1 MREKFNYFIC
11 CRVVNNARDLV
22 DSMIRYATI
31 NDLLVL
37 KKYDRHIMEAE
48 LRDSLNKNRIIVM
61 ENDGVFMGWLR
72 FNLFWDNTP
81 FINMLYILDSFQ
93 GRGCGGQLLAFFE
106 KEMRENGHC
115 LILTSTLSNE
125 RAQFFYRK
133 HGFSDCGS
141 LILPGQPLE
150 IILLKN
156 LV

>member
-1 MREKFNYFIC
+1 
-11 CRVVNNARDLV
+11 
-22 DSMIRYATI
+22 MIRYAFI
-31 NDLLVL
+31 DDLAIL
-37 KKYDRHIMEAE
+37 KKYDVHILENE
-48 LRDSLNKNRIIVM
+48 LRNSLNKNRIIVM
-61 ENDGVFMGWLR
+61 EDDGVFMGWLR
-72 FNLFWDNTP
+72 YNLFWDNTP

-106 KEMRENGHC
+106 NEMRKNGHSM
-115 LILTSTLSNE
+115 ILTSTLSNE

>member
-1 MREKFNYFIC
+1 ML
-11 CRVVNNARDLV
+11 RVVNKAQAFV
-22 DSMIRYATI
+22 DNMIRYATI

>member
-1 MREKFNYFIC
+1 
-11 CRVVNNARDLV
+11 
-22 DSMIRYATI
+22 
-31 NDLLVL
+31 
-37 KKYDRHIMEAE
+37 
-48 LRDSLNKNRIIVM
+48 M

-72 FNLFWDNTP
+72 YNLFWDNTP
-81 FINMLYILDSFQ
+81 FINMLYILDNFQ
-93 GRGCGGQLLAFFE
+93 GRGCGGQLLVFFE
-106 KEMRENGHC
+106 KEMRETGHC

>member
-1 MREKFNYFIC
+1 
-11 CRVVNNARDLV
+11 
-22 DSMIRYATI
+22 MIRYATI

-37 KKYDRHIMEAE
+37 KKYDRHIREAE

-72 FNLFWDNTP
+72 YNLFWDNTP
-81 FINMLYILDSFQ
+81 FINMLYILDNFQ
-93 GRGCGGQLLAFFE
+93 RRGCGGQRWHFLKRKCGKTAI
-106 KEMRENGHC
+106 C
-115 LILTSTLSNE
+115 LVLTSTLSNE

>member
-1 MREKFNYFIC
+1 ML
-11 CRVVNNARDLV
+11 RVVNKAQAFV
-22 DSMIRYATI
+22 DNMIRYATI

-37 KKYDRHIMEAE
+37 KKYDRHIREAE
-48 LRDSLNKNRIIVM
+48 LRDSLNKDRILIM
-61 ENDGVFMGWLR
+61 ENEGVFMGWLR
-72 FNLFWDNTP
+72 YNLFWDNTP

-93 GRGCGGQLLAFFE
+93 GRGCGEQLLAFFE
-106 KEMRENGHC
+106 KEMRKNGHR

>member
-1 MREKFNYFIC
+1 
-11 CRVVNNARDLV
+11 
-22 DSMIRYATI
+22 MIRYAFI
-31 NDLLVL
+31 DDLAIL
-37 KKYDRHIMEAE
+37 KKYDVHILENE
-48 LRDSLNKNRIIVM
+48 LRNSLNKNRIIVM
-61 ENDGVFMGWLR
+61 EDDGVFMGWLR
-72 FNLFWDNTP
+72 YNLFWDNTP

-93 GRGCGGQLLAFFE
+93 GRGCGGQQLAFFE
-106 KEMRENGHC
+106 NEMRKNGHSM
-115 LILTSTLSNE
+115 ILTSTLSNE

>member
-1 MREKFNYFIC
+1 
-11 CRVVNNARDLV
+11 
-22 DSMIRYATI
+22 MIRYAFI
-31 NDLLVL
+31 DDLAIL
-37 KKYDRHIMEAE
+37 KKYDVHILENE
-48 LRDSLNKNRIIVM
+48 LRNSLNKNRIIVM
-61 ENDGVFMGWLR
+61 EDDGVFMGWLR
-72 FNLFWDNTP
+72 YNLFWDNTP
-81 FINMLYILDSFQ
+81 FINMLYILDNFQ
-93 GRGCGGQLLAFFE
+93 GRVCGGQLLVFFE